1 MINFAKKAAFA
12 AIVTVYAFPGSAAD
26 LPEPPPPVIEQPQVQ
41 VVDYGGWYIR
51 GDVDFHKPQWG
62 GADYIVYGPPP
73 GTKGFDS
80 GDLKGAL
87 SLGAGVGYQVTNYFR
102 TDLTFDYWFKSRF
115 EGHTS
120 CTDCSSTDTSNMS
133 AMLLLANAYV
143 DLGHWKGF
151 TPYVGAG
158 IGGAYV
164 KWDDLDN
171 SIQQGTFTHTGAGN
185 WRFAWAL
192 MAGTSYCLSKNLNLD
207 VGYRFSH
214 INGGRMF
221 EFAPT
226 AGPGFDRG
234 FNTHE
239 VRAGLRYSFGETS
252 NSCSEPV
259 PVAYEPEPEPVY
271 TK

>member
-12 AIVTVYAFPGSAAD
+12 AIVTVYAFPGFAAD
-26 LPEPPPPVIEQPQVQ
+26 LPEPPPVIEQPQVQ

-73 GTKGFDS
+73 GTKSFDS

-151 TPYVGAG
+151 TPYIGAG

-164 KWDDLDN
+164 KWDDLN
-171 SIQQGTFTHTGAGN
+171 NTIEEGTFTHTGAGN
-185 WRFAWAL
+185 WRFAWGL

-207 VGYRFSH
+207 VGYRFTH